1 MDKGCMLMVD
11 YNFPNTFDIHLF
23 HEGTSYES
31 YKFLG
36 AHLMNKKGVKGVNF
50 TLWAP
55 DALSVSVLGDFNKWK
70 LDEYKCKKIPNSGLF
85 NIFIPN
91 IKEGDIYK
99 YQIKTKDGKDILKSD
114 PYGFSQELRPN
125 TASIVTDI
133 NKYNFNDESWMEKR
147 KKFNIDNPINIYE
160 VHIGSWKEKGKNF
173 LKFSDVA
180 CELIDYVKEMG
191 YTHIELLP
199 LTEHPYDG
207 SWGYQSTGYFC
218 PTSRYGKP
226 EEFKYFIDKCH
237 QNDLGVILDWVPG
250 HFCKDIHGLYNFDG
264 SNLYEY
270 DNPLKAENY
279 EWGTANFDHG
289 KKEVKSFLISSAAY
303 WFNIFHID
311 GLRVDAVSHM
321 LYLDYLKEDN
331 EWVANKFGGNK
342 NLDSINFLRNLNET
356 IKRVFPD
363 VLMIAEEST
372 AYPLVTTPK
381 EIGGLGFDFKWNM
394 GWMNDILKYMSL
406 SPNKRKENENLITFS
421 FTYAF
426 NENFIL
432 PLSHDEVVHGK
443 KSLIEKMPGSY
454 DEKFSNLRL
463 LFSYMIAHP
472 GKKLL
477 FMGGE
482 FAQFIEWDYKK
493 GLDWL
498 LLQYKSH
505 YRFSN
510 MVKVLN
516 NLYLR
521 ESSLY
526 KLDNSL
532 KGFKWIDHNKSV
544 FIFIRKD
551 LKENFLILVFNFGY
565 EEFKNYKI
573 GVPEYG
579 LYREIFNSDDK
590 AFGGTGYV
598 NNHLIKSDKKSWHDM
613 PYLINIK
620 IPSLSSCFI
629 KLDKGDSHDKKK
641 KGNDSDASCRRARI

>member
-1 MDKGCMLMVD
+1 MID

-36 AHLMNKKGVKGVNF
+36 AHLINKEGVKGVNF

-55 DALSVSVLGDFNKWK
+55 NALSVSVLGDFNNWE
-70 LDEYKCKKIPNSGLF
+70 LDEFKCKRIPNSGLF

-114 PYGFSQELRPN
+114 PYGFSQELRPK

-133 NKYNFNDESWMEKR
+133 NKYNFNDETWMEKR

-199 LTEHPYDG
+199 ITEHPYDG

-218 PTSRYGKP
+218 PTSRYGTP
-226 EEFKYFIDKCH
+226 DEFKYFIDKCH

-270 DNPLKAENY
+270 DNPLKAENHK
-279 EWGTANFDHG
+279 WGTANFDHG

-321 LYLDYLKEDN
+321 LYLDYLKEDS

-342 NLDSINFLRNLNET
+342 NLDSINFLRNLNQT

-372 AYPLVTTPK
+372 AYPLVTTHK

-498 LLQYKSH
+498 LLQYRSH

-510 MVKVLN
+510 MIKVLN

-532 KGFKWIDHNKSV
+532 KGFRWIDHNKSV

-551 LKENFLILVFNFGY
+551 LKENFLILVFNFGV

-598 NNHLIKSDKKSWHDM
+598 NDNLIKANKKSWHNM

-629 KLDKGDSHDKKK
+629 KLDKGDSYDKKK
-641 KGNDSDASCRRARI
+641 KGNDSDASCRGARI